1 MKVAGCHFLFFF
13 IIINCFFLCYLLV
26 FRANILQAWWFD
38 WKNRRFEICGYS
50 LYYFFFQF
58 SLFSLIDNVREYIYI
73 RELNCLYLLPSFFG
87 TEFNRK
93 RLSLDKRDHFF
104 FRISF
109 LLNDD
114 RVFLLKFFLFV
125 LLNYLLITI
134 IFSTY
139 STQHSAYSTN
149 NTTYPANNTTILFVI
164 TDQTLL
170 IL

>member
-1 MKVAGCHFLFFF
+1 MLAVIF
-13 IIINCFFLCYLLV
+13 CFFLLSLIVFFYVIYLFSEPTSYKPGGLIGKTEGLKFV
-26 FRANILQAWWFD
+26 VIRYI
-38 WKNRRFEICGYS
+38 I
-50 LYYFFFQF
+50 FFFQF